1 VSRTSAA
8 ERSERK
14 ESLTRDKPQ
23 TIPARGQGEKRLAP
37 LFAIKKV
44 FLQLENECDILK
56 NVQIQHC

>member
-1 VSRTSAA
+1 MSRTSAA

-44 FLQLENECDILK
+44 FFADGKQ
-56 NVQIQHC
+56 V